1 MEIQPHAAAMQRQMI
16 QEIERADPRY
26 VVFVRAATSWLIR
39 PSSDMTIF
47 GWFEQYQR
55 GLARVGVADIL
66 KGQETVYR
74 WGPDARD
81 YAPRSDVWLMVFE
94 RGRKS

>member
-1 MEIQPHAAAMQRQMI
+1 
-16 QEIERADPRY
+16 
-26 VVFVRAATSWLIR
+26 
-39 PSSDMTIF
+39 MTIF

-55 GLARVGVADIL
+55 SLTRVGVADIL
-66 KGQETVYR
+66 EGPETVYR

-94 RGRKS
+94 RGRKP